1 MSYPNYGSY
10 LNKRVNKLNCC
21 CPPGSGG
28 GGGSGTGPTG
38 PQGPQGSQGSQ
49 GPAGPNLK
57 TASNRLTSTYQTSST
72 SSFRRNLKC

>member
-28 GGGSGTGPTG
+28 GGSGTGPTG
-38 PQGPQGSQGSQ
+38 PQGIPGIQPVVQ
-49 GPAGPNLK
+49 LEI
-57 TASNRLTSTYQTSST
+57 LE
-72 SSFRRNLKC
+72 

>member
-28 GGGSGTGPTG
+28 GGSGTGSITIAIPI
-38 PQGPQGSQGSQ
+38 P
-49 GPAGPNLK
+49 
-57 TASNRLTSTYQTSST
+57 
-72 SSFRRNLKC
+72 